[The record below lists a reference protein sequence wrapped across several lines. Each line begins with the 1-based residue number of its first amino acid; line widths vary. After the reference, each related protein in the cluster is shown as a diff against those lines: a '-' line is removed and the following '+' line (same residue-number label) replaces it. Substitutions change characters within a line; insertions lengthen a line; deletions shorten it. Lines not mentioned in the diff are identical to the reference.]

1 MAIIKRVITQPGIGY
16 TALKDLVRDREPWA
30 QLPSKYGTMA
40 MPDVAPVWL

>member
-1 MAIIKRVITQPGIGY
+1 MAIIKRVITQPGIGN
-16 TALKDLVRDREPWA
+16 TAPRGVVRDGDPWA